1 MHGVLIAIVMMDSV
15 IISYEL
21 NRKKNFLFNIYKSNI
36 YCKMK
41 IKRLS
46 VRVVEVLFLFI
57 ITIPCYSNLQNNT
70 IFPEIKLDTVK
81 LSGKITDYR
90 TNVNKLSSITLTIYQ
105 PISGNKKNIT
115 AILNKN
121 LSFELQAETEASTSI
136 AYVNIEGNDY
146 PLLIDLHTQKETI
159 LDIEYNKD
167 GELLVNGN
175 QLFTSFDI
183 INTASNMTN
192 MILSES
198 DFHIKD
204 LYLVS
209 PDSCKTALEQ
219 EMNSRLYKYVITN
232 KDFSTFAKE
241 YQTIAFKLFWITHVA
256 FNIEQSMNTERQQ
269 RNNIKSIEN
278 IKIDKKFYSFLR
290 ELDLNS
296 PLILLSPDLN
306 KFIENLLFEPSLEI
320 PLIKNTPIEIWL
332 SDVKYILS
340 DIIGFDEGLF
350 YDLLVANS
358 YSIQMNNTKKP
369 LNNKQRNSIRE
380 YFHGNDIEMILFKQ
394 DDELQGVNQS
404 RVNRTPTVNKE
415 ELMSEIITKYK
426 GNVVLVDFWA
436 TWCGSCFMA
445 IDEFSTAKDRLKD
458 KGVTFVYLTDET
470 SPFRIWEQKIQGIG
484 DEHYYLT
491 TTEWNYIKDSFG
503 FTSIPCYLL
512 YDQNGK
518 LYKKFKGYPNA
529 DELEKSIRDLL

>member
-1 MHGVLIAIVMMDSV
+1 MKNNRLIVKV
-15 IISYEL
+15 IEI
-21 NRKKNFLFNIYKSNI
+21 
-36 YCKMK
+36 
-41 IKRLS
+41 
-46 VRVVEVLFLFI
+46 LFLFI
-57 ITIPCYSNLQNNT
+57 ITMPCYSNLQNNT
-70 IFPEIKLDTVK
+70 IRPEIKLDTVK

-90 TNVNKLSSITLTIYQ
+90 TNVHKPTSITLTIYQ
-105 PISGNKKNIT
+105 PISGNKKNIK
-115 AILNKN
+115 AILNEN
-121 LSFELQAETEASTSI
+121 RSFELQVETEISTSI
-136 AYVNIEGNDY
+136 TYVNIEGNDY

-159 LDIEYNKD
+159 LDIEYNKE

-219 EMNSRLYKYVITN
+219 EMDSRLYKYVTTN

-241 YQTIAFKLFWITHVA
+241 YQTIAFKLFWITQMA

-278 IKIDKKFYSFLR
+278 IKIDKMFYSFLK
-290 ELDLNS
+290 ELDLNN

-306 KFIENLLFEPSLEI
+306 KFIENLLFETSLKI
-320 PLIKNTPIEIWL
+320 PLIKDTPIDIWL
-332 SDVKYILS
+332 SNVKYILS

-350 YDLLVANS
+350 YDLLAANA
-358 YSIQMNNTKKP
+358 YSIQMKNTKKP
-369 LNNKQRNSIRE
+369 LNNKQRKNIRE
-380 YFHGNDIEMILFKQ
+380 YFHGNDIEMMLFKQ
-394 DDELQGVNQS
+394 DDECLEVNQ
-404 RVNRTPTVNKE
+404 VVINRTPTVNKE

-436 TWCGSCFMA
+436 TWCGSCLMA
-445 IDEFSTAKDRLKD
+445 IDEFSTAKNRLKD

-503 FTSIPCYLL
+503 FISIPCYLL

-529 DELEKSIRDLL
+529 NELEKSIRDLL